1 MKILLLNENPVVS
14 RLVSL
19 SAKKMSYDF
28 EELNAYSENLGNYDV
43 IVVDSDTP
51 APLKILKEKCDRLI
65 FLAPRNQNVED
76 IDAQILQKPFL
87 PTDFL
92 NLLNNKDA
100 NKHTSIDLPMLSND
114 ENPYADISLDLDNL
128 NLDDL
133 PDENSLDI
141 NSEGMEDLSFD
152 DDAQDD
158 NSNKTLE
165 TQNLE
170 HETIKEQTQED
181 TQIDLDLTL
190 EDGESEKEDLSQE
203 HTALDTEP
211 SLDELDDKNDE
222 DLEIKEDDKNEE
234 IEKQEL
240 LDDSKTNTLEMQE
253 ELSESQDDNSNKTLE
268 TQNLEHDNLEQETIK
283 EQTQEDTQTDLD
295 LTLEDG
301 ESEKEDLS
309 QEHTALDTEPSL
321 DELDDKNDEDL
332 EIKED
337 DKNEEIEKQEL
348 LDDSKTN
355 TLEMQEELSESQ
367 DDNSNKTL
375 ETQNLEHD
383 NLEQETIKE
392 QTQEDTQ
399 TDLDLTLE
407 DGESEKEDLSQ
418 EHTALDTEPSL
429 DELDDK
435 NDEDLE
441 DNKELQANIS
451 DFDDLPVVE
460 EQEKEMD
467 FDDLPEDAEFL
478 GQAKDNEESEEVL
491 EEFAP
496 VVEEDVQDEMDD
508 FTSNLSTQD
517 QIKEELAQL
526 DELDYGID
534 SDNSSKV
541 LEDFKDEPIL
551 DDKEL
556 GTNEEEVVVP
566 NLNISDFDTLKE
578 SDIQEA
584 LGEEILEKNEEPI
597 VSDVTKD
604 DNSEEIVNEL
614 SQSIAGAITSSIK
627 DDTLKAALKGM
638 NMNININIS
647 FKED

>member
-92 NLLNNKDA
+92 NLLNNKDT
-100 NKHTSIDLPMLSND
+100 NKHASIDLPMLSND

-141 NSEGMEDLSFD
+141 NSDGMEDLSFD

-158 NSNKTLE
+158 NANETLE

-170 HETIKEQTQED
+170 DENLEQEATKEQTQED
-181 TQIDLDLTL
+181 I
-190 EDGESEKEDLSQE
+190 
-203 HTALDTEP
+203 
-211 SLDELDDKNDE
+211 
-222 DLEIKEDDKNEE
+222 
-234 IEKQEL
+234 
-240 LDDSKTNTLEMQE
+240 
-253 ELSESQDDNSNKTLE
+253 
-268 TQNLEHDNLEQETIK
+268 
-283 EQTQEDTQTDLD
+283 QTDLD

-301 ESEKEDLS
+301 
-309 QEHTALDTEPSL
+309 
-321 DELDDKNDEDL
+321 
-332 EIKED
+332 
-337 DKNEEIEKQEL
+337 
-348 LDDSKTN
+348 
-355 TLEMQEELSESQ
+355 
-367 DDNSNKTL
+367 
-375 ETQNLEHD
+375 
-383 NLEQETIKE
+383 
-392 QTQEDTQ
+392 
-399 TDLDLTLE
+399 
-407 DGESEKEDLSQ
+407 GSEKEDLSQ

-467 FDDLPEDAEFL
+467 FDDIPEDAEFL
-478 GQAKDNEESEEVL
+478 GQAKDNEESEENL

-508 FTSNLSTQD
+508 FISNLSTQD

-551 DDKEL
+551 DDTEL

-566 NLNISDFDTLKE
+566 NLNISDFDALKE

-584 LGEEILEKNEEPI
+584 LGEEIVEKNEEPI
-597 VSDVTKD
+597 VSNATKD

-614 SQSIAGAITSSIK
+614 SQSIVGAITSSIK

>member
-14 RLVSL
+14 RLVGL

-65 FLAPRNQNVED
+65 FLAPRNQNVD
-76 IDAQILQKPFL
+76 IDVQILQKPFL

-114 ENPYADISLDLDNL
+114 ENSYADISLDLDNL

-152 DDAQDD
+152 DAQDD
-158 NSNKTLE
+158 NANKTLE

-170 HETIKEQTQED
+170 DENLEQETTKEQTQED
-181 TQIDLDLTL
+181 I
-190 EDGESEKEDLSQE
+190 
-203 HTALDTEP
+203 
-211 SLDELDDKNDE
+211 
-222 DLEIKEDDKNEE
+222 
-234 IEKQEL
+234 
-240 LDDSKTNTLEMQE
+240 
-253 ELSESQDDNSNKTLE
+253 
-268 TQNLEHDNLEQETIK
+268 
-283 EQTQEDTQTDLD
+283 QTDLD
-295 LTLEDG
+295 LTLED
-301 ESEKEDLS
+301 S
-309 QEHTALDTEPSL
+309 
-321 DELDDKNDEDL
+321 
-332 EIKED
+332 
-337 DKNEEIEKQEL
+337 
-348 LDDSKTN
+348 
-355 TLEMQEELSESQ
+355 
-367 DDNSNKTL
+367 
-375 ETQNLEHD
+375 
-383 NLEQETIKE
+383 
-392 QTQEDTQ
+392 
-399 TDLDLTLE
+399 
-407 DGESEKEDLSQ
+407 ESEKEDLSQ

-441 DNKELQANIS
+441 DNKELQVNIS
-451 DFDDLPVVE
+451 DFDDLLVVE

-478 GQAKDNEESEEVL
+478 GQAKDNEESEEIL

-496 VVEEDVQDEMDD
+496 VVEDIQDEMDD

-566 NLNISDFDTLKE
+566 NLNISDFDALKE

-584 LGEEILEKNEEPI
+584 LREEILEKNEESI
-597 VSDVTKD
+597 VSDATKD
-604 DNSEEIVNEL
+604 DSSEEIVNEL

-638 NMNININIS
+638 NINININIS

>member
-170 HETIKEQTQED
+170 H
-181 TQIDLDLTL
+181 
-190 EDGESEKEDLSQE
+190 
-203 HTALDTEP
+203 
-211 SLDELDDKNDE
+211 
-222 DLEIKEDDKNEE
+222 
-234 IEKQEL
+234 
-240 LDDSKTNTLEMQE
+240 
-253 ELSESQDDNSNKTLE
+253 
-268 TQNLEHDNLEQETIK
+268 DNLEQETIK

-321 DELDDKNDEDL
+321 DELDDKNDEDS

-375 ETQNLEHD
+375 ETQNLEQDNLEQDNLEQDNLEQDNLEQD

-566 NLNISDFDTLKE
+566 NLNISDFDALKE

-597 VSDVTKD
+597 ASDATKD

>member
-1 MKILLLNENPVVS
+1 MMKILLLNENPVVS

-268 TQNLEHDNLEQETIK
+268 TQNLEHDNLEHETIK
-283 EQTQEDTQTDLD
+283 EQTQEDTQ
-295 LTLEDG
+295 
-301 ESEKEDLS
+301 
-309 QEHTALDTEPSL
+309 
-321 DELDDKNDEDL
+321 
-332 EIKED
+332 I
-337 DKNEEIEKQEL
+337 
-348 LDDSKTN
+348 
-355 TLEMQEELSESQ
+355 
-367 DDNSNKTL
+367 
-375 ETQNLEHD
+375 
-383 NLEQETIKE
+383 
-392 QTQEDTQ
+392 
-399 TDLDLTLE
+399 DLDLTLE

-451 DFDDLPVVE
+451 DFDDLPEVE

-478 GQAKDNEESEEVL
+478 GQAKYNEESEENL

-496 VVEEDVQDEMDD
+496 VVEEDVQDEIDD
-508 FTSNLSTQD
+508 FASNLSTQD

>member
-170 HETIKEQTQED
+170 H
-181 TQIDLDLTL
+181 
-190 EDGESEKEDLSQE
+190 
-203 HTALDTEP
+203 
-211 SLDELDDKNDE
+211 
-222 DLEIKEDDKNEE
+222 
-234 IEKQEL
+234 
-240 LDDSKTNTLEMQE
+240 
-253 ELSESQDDNSNKTLE
+253 
-268 TQNLEHDNLEQETIK
+268 DNLEQETIK

-309 QEHTALDTEPSL
+309 QEHTALD
-321 DELDDKNDEDL
+321 
-332 EIKED
+332 
-337 DKNEEIEKQEL
+337 
-348 LDDSKTN
+348 
-355 TLEMQEELSESQ
+355 
-367 DDNSNKTL
+367 
-375 ETQNLEHD
+375 
-383 NLEQETIKE
+383 
-392 QTQEDTQ
+392 
-399 TDLDLTLE
+399 
-407 DGESEKEDLSQ
+407 
-418 EHTALDTEPSL
+418 AEPSL

-451 DFDDLPVVE
+451 DFDDLPEVEEQEKEMDFDDLPEVE

-478 GQAKDNEESEEVL
+478 GQAKYNEESEENL

-496 VVEEDVQDEMDD
+496 VVEEDVQDEIDD
-508 FTSNLSTQD
+508 FASNLSTQD

>member
-170 HETIKEQTQED
+170 HDNLEHETIKEQTQED
-181 TQIDLDLTL
+181 TQI
-190 EDGESEKEDLSQE
+190 
-203 HTALDTEP
+203 
-211 SLDELDDKNDE
+211 
-222 DLEIKEDDKNEE
+222 
-234 IEKQEL
+234 
-240 LDDSKTNTLEMQE
+240 
-253 ELSESQDDNSNKTLE
+253 
-268 TQNLEHDNLEQETIK
+268 
-283 EQTQEDTQTDLD
+283 
-295 LTLEDG
+295 
-301 ESEKEDLS
+301 
-309 QEHTALDTEPSL
+309 
-321 DELDDKNDEDL
+321 
-332 EIKED
+332 
-337 DKNEEIEKQEL
+337 
-348 LDDSKTN
+348 
-355 TLEMQEELSESQ
+355 
-367 DDNSNKTL
+367 
-375 ETQNLEHD
+375 
-383 NLEQETIKE
+383 
-392 QTQEDTQ
+392 
-399 TDLDLTLE
+399 DLDLTLE

-451 DFDDLPVVE
+451 DFDDLPEVEEQEKEMDFDDLPEVEEQEKEMDFDDLPEVE

-478 GQAKDNEESEEVL
+478 GQAKYNEESEENL

-496 VVEEDVQDEMDD
+496 VVEEDIQDEIDD
-508 FTSNLSTQD
+508 FASNLSTQD

>member
-158 NSNKTLE
+158 N
-165 TQNLE
+165 
-170 HETIKEQTQED
+170 
-181 TQIDLDLTL
+181 
-190 EDGESEKEDLSQE
+190 
-203 HTALDTEP
+203 A
-211 SLDELDDKNDE
+211 
-222 DLEIKEDDKNEE
+222 
-234 IEKQEL
+234 
-240 LDDSKTNTLEMQE
+240 
-253 ELSESQDDNSNKTLE
+253 NKTLE

-283 EQTQEDTQTDLD
+283 EQTQEDTQ
-295 LTLEDG
+295 
-301 ESEKEDLS
+301 
-309 QEHTALDTEPSL
+309 
-321 DELDDKNDEDL
+321 
-332 EIKED
+332 I
-337 DKNEEIEKQEL
+337 
-348 LDDSKTN
+348 
-355 TLEMQEELSESQ
+355 
-367 DDNSNKTL
+367 
-375 ETQNLEHD
+375 
-383 NLEQETIKE
+383 
-392 QTQEDTQ
+392 
-399 TDLDLTLE
+399 DLDLTLE

-451 DFDDLPVVE
+451 DFDDLPEVE

-491 EEFAP
+491 EEFTP

>member
-158 NSNKTLE
+158 NVNKTLE

-181 TQIDLDLTL
+181 IQTDLDLTL
-190 EDGESEKEDLSQE
+190 EDGENEKEDLSQE

-283 EQTQEDTQTDLD
+283 EQTQEDTQ
-295 LTLEDG
+295 
-301 ESEKEDLS
+301 
-309 QEHTALDTEPSL
+309 
-321 DELDDKNDEDL
+321 
-332 EIKED
+332 I
-337 DKNEEIEKQEL
+337 
-348 LDDSKTN
+348 
-355 TLEMQEELSESQ
+355 
-367 DDNSNKTL
+367 
-375 ETQNLEHD
+375 
-383 NLEQETIKE
+383 
-392 QTQEDTQ
+392 
-399 TDLDLTLE
+399 DLDLTLE

-451 DFDDLPVVE
+451 DFDDLPEVE

-566 NLNISDFDTLKE
+566 NLNISDFDALKE

-597 VSDVTKD
+597 VSDATKD

>member
-222 DLEIKEDDKNEE
+222 DLEIKEDDKNED

-283 EQTQEDTQTDLD
+283 EQTQEDTQ
-295 LTLEDG
+295 
-301 ESEKEDLS
+301 
-309 QEHTALDTEPSL
+309 
-321 DELDDKNDEDL
+321 
-332 EIKED
+332 I
-337 DKNEEIEKQEL
+337 
-348 LDDSKTN
+348 
-355 TLEMQEELSESQ
+355 
-367 DDNSNKTL
+367 
-375 ETQNLEHD
+375 
-383 NLEQETIKE
+383 
-392 QTQEDTQ
+392 
-399 TDLDLTLE
+399 DLDLTLE

>member
-170 HETIKEQTQED
+170 HDNLEHETIKEQTQED

-283 EQTQEDTQTDLD
+283 EQTQEDTQIDLD

-309 QEHTALDTEPSL
+309 QEHTALDTES
-321 DELDDKNDEDL
+321 
-332 EIKED
+332 
-337 DKNEEIEKQEL
+337 
-348 LDDSKTN
+348 
-355 TLEMQEELSESQ
+355 
-367 DDNSNKTL
+367 
-375 ETQNLEHD
+375 
-383 NLEQETIKE
+383 
-392 QTQEDTQ
+392 
-399 TDLDLTLE
+399 
-407 DGESEKEDLSQ
+407 
-418 EHTALDTEPSL
+418 SL

-451 DFDDLPVVE
+451 DFDDLPEVE

-478 GQAKDNEESEEVL
+478 GQAKYNEESEENL

-496 VVEEDVQDEMDD
+496 VVEEDIQDEIDD
-508 FTSNLSTQD
+508 FASNLSTQD

>member
-1 MKILLLNENPVVS
+1 MMKILLLNENPVVS

-92 NLLNNKDA
+92 NLLNNKDV
-100 NKHTSIDLPMLSND
+100 NKHTPIDLPMLSND

-158 NSNKTLE
+158 NANKTLE

-240 LDDSKTNTLEMQE
+240 LDDSKTNALEVQE

-283 EQTQEDTQTDLD
+283 EQTQEDTQ
-295 LTLEDG
+295 
-301 ESEKEDLS
+301 
-309 QEHTALDTEPSL
+309 
-321 DELDDKNDEDL
+321 
-332 EIKED
+332 I
-337 DKNEEIEKQEL
+337 
-348 LDDSKTN
+348 
-355 TLEMQEELSESQ
+355 
-367 DDNSNKTL
+367 
-375 ETQNLEHD
+375 
-383 NLEQETIKE
+383 
-392 QTQEDTQ
+392 
-399 TDLDLTLE
+399 DLDLTLE

-451 DFDDLPVVE
+451 DFDDLPEVE

-478 GQAKDNEESEEVL
+478 GQAKYNEESEENL

-496 VVEEDVQDEMDD
+496 VVEEDVQDEIDD

-566 NLNISDFDTLKE
+566 NLNISDFDALKE

-597 VSDVTKD
+597 VSDATKD

>member
-158 NSNKTLE
+158 NANKTLE
-165 TQNLE
+165 TQNLEHDNLE

-203 HTALDTEP
+203 HTALDTES

-268 TQNLEHDNLEQETIK
+268 TQNLEHDNLEHETIK
-283 EQTQEDTQTDLD
+283 EQTQEDTQIDLD

-309 QEHTALDTEPSL
+309 QEHTALDTES
-321 DELDDKNDEDL
+321 
-332 EIKED
+332 
-337 DKNEEIEKQEL
+337 
-348 LDDSKTN
+348 
-355 TLEMQEELSESQ
+355 
-367 DDNSNKTL
+367 
-375 ETQNLEHD
+375 
-383 NLEQETIKE
+383 
-392 QTQEDTQ
+392 
-399 TDLDLTLE
+399 
-407 DGESEKEDLSQ
+407 
-418 EHTALDTEPSL
+418 SL

-451 DFDDLPVVE
+451 DFDDLPEVE

-478 GQAKDNEESEEVL
+478 GQAKYNEESEENL

-496 VVEEDVQDEMDD
+496 VVEEDVQDEIDD
-508 FTSNLSTQD
+508 FASNLSTQD

>member
-170 HETIKEQTQED
+170 HNNLEQETIKEQTQED

-211 SLDELDDKNDE
+211 SLDEL
-222 DLEIKEDDKNEE
+222 DDKNEE

-283 EQTQEDTQTDLD
+283 EQTQEDTQ
-295 LTLEDG
+295 
-301 ESEKEDLS
+301 
-309 QEHTALDTEPSL
+309 
-321 DELDDKNDEDL
+321 
-332 EIKED
+332 I
-337 DKNEEIEKQEL
+337 
-348 LDDSKTN
+348 
-355 TLEMQEELSESQ
+355 
-367 DDNSNKTL
+367 
-375 ETQNLEHD
+375 
-383 NLEQETIKE
+383 
-392 QTQEDTQ
+392 
-399 TDLDLTLE
+399 DLDLTLE

-451 DFDDLPVVE
+451 DFDDLPEVE

-478 GQAKDNEESEEVL
+478 GQAKYNEESEENL

-496 VVEEDVQDEMDD
+496 VVEEDIQDEIDD
-508 FTSNLSTQD
+508 FASNLSTQD

>member
-43 IVVDSDTP
+43 IIVDSDTP

-65 FLAPRNQNVED
+65 FLAPRNQNID

-92 NLLNNKDA
+92 NLLNNKDV

-141 NSEGMEDLSFD
+141 NSEGIKDLSFD

-158 NSNKTLE
+158 NANKTLE

-170 HETIKEQTQED
+170 DENLEQETTKEQTQED
-181 TQIDLDLTL
+181 TQTDLDLTL
-190 EDGESEKEDLSQE
+190 EDDESQKEDLSQE

-211 SLDELDDKNDE
+211 SLDELDDRNDE

-234 IEKQEL
+234 LEKQEL
-240 LDDSKTNTLEMQE
+240 LDNSKTNTLEMQE
-253 ELSESQDDNSNKTLE
+253 ELSESQDDNANKTLE
-268 TQNLEHDNLEQETIK
+268 TQNLEDENLEQETTK

-295 LTLEDG
+295 LTLEDD
-301 ESEKEDLS
+301 ESQKEDLS
-309 QEHTALDTEPSL
+309 QEHTVLDTES
-321 DELDDKNDEDL
+321 
-332 EIKED
+332 
-337 DKNEEIEKQEL
+337 
-348 LDDSKTN
+348 
-355 TLEMQEELSESQ
+355 
-367 DDNSNKTL
+367 
-375 ETQNLEHD
+375 
-383 NLEQETIKE
+383 
-392 QTQEDTQ
+392 
-399 TDLDLTLE
+399 
-407 DGESEKEDLSQ
+407 
-418 EHTALDTEPSL
+418 SL

-478 GQAKDNEESEEVL
+478 GQAKDNKEPEEIL

-534 SDNSSKV
+534 SDNSSKI

-566 NLNISDFDTLKE
+566 NLNISDFDALKE

-597 VSDVTKD
+597 VSDATKD

>member
-170 HETIKEQTQED
+170 QETIKEQTQED
-181 TQIDLDLTL
+181 TQI
-190 EDGESEKEDLSQE
+190 
-203 HTALDTEP
+203 
-211 SLDELDDKNDE
+211 
-222 DLEIKEDDKNEE
+222 
-234 IEKQEL
+234 
-240 LDDSKTNTLEMQE
+240 
-253 ELSESQDDNSNKTLE
+253 
-268 TQNLEHDNLEQETIK
+268 
-283 EQTQEDTQTDLD
+283 
-295 LTLEDG
+295 
-301 ESEKEDLS
+301 
-309 QEHTALDTEPSL
+309 
-321 DELDDKNDEDL
+321 
-332 EIKED
+332 
-337 DKNEEIEKQEL
+337 
-348 LDDSKTN
+348 
-355 TLEMQEELSESQ
+355 
-367 DDNSNKTL
+367 
-375 ETQNLEHD
+375 
-383 NLEQETIKE
+383 
-392 QTQEDTQ
+392 
-399 TDLDLTLE
+399 DLDLTLE

-451 DFDDLPVVE
+451 DFDDLPEVE

-478 GQAKDNEESEEVL
+478 GQAKYNEESEENL

-496 VVEEDVQDEMDD
+496 VVEEDVQDEIDD
-508 FTSNLSTQD
+508 FASNLSTQD

>member
-158 NSNKTLE
+158 NANKTLE
-165 TQNLE
+165 TQ
-170 HETIKEQTQED
+170 
-181 TQIDLDLTL
+181 
-190 EDGESEKEDLSQE
+190 
-203 HTALDTEP
+203 
-211 SLDELDDKNDE
+211 
-222 DLEIKEDDKNEE
+222 
-234 IEKQEL
+234 
-240 LDDSKTNTLEMQE
+240 
-253 ELSESQDDNSNKTLE
+253 
-268 TQNLEHDNLEQETIK
+268 NLEQETIK

-491 EEFAP
+491 EEFTP

>member
-158 NSNKTLE
+158 NANKTLE

-222 DLEIKEDDKNEE
+222 DLEIKEDDKNKE
-234 IEKQEL
+234 IEK
-240 LDDSKTNTLEMQE
+240 QE
-253 ELSESQDDNSNKTLE
+253 ELSESQDDNANKTLE
-268 TQNLEHDNLEQETIK
+268 TQNLEHENLEQETTK
-283 EQTQEDTQTDLD
+283 EQTQEDIQTDLD

-309 QEHTALDTEPSL
+309 QKHTALDTEPSL

-332 EIKED
+332 
-337 DKNEEIEKQEL
+337 
-348 LDDSKTN
+348 
-355 TLEMQEELSESQ
+355 
-367 DDNSNKTL
+367 
-375 ETQNLEHD
+375 
-383 NLEQETIKE
+383 
-392 QTQEDTQ
+392 
-399 TDLDLTLE
+399 
-407 DGESEKEDLSQ
+407 G
-418 EHTALDTEPSL
+418 
-429 DELDDK
+429 
-435 NDEDLE
+435 

-496 VVEEDVQDEMDD
+496 VVEEDVQDEIDD
-508 FTSNLSTQD
+508 FASNLSTQD

-534 SDNSSKV
+534 SENSSKV

-556 GTNEEEVVVP
+556 GTNEEEV
-566 NLNISDFDTLKE
+566 LNISDFDALKE

-597 VSDVTKD
+597 ASDATKD

>member
-170 HETIKEQTQED
+170 HDNLEQEAIKEQTQED
-181 TQIDLDLTL
+181 TQTDLDLTL

-211 SLDELDDKNDE
+211 SLDEL
-222 DLEIKEDDKNEE
+222 DDKNEE

-268 TQNLEHDNLEQETIK
+268 TQNLEHDNLEQEAIK
-283 EQTQEDTQTDLD
+283 EQTQ
-295 LTLEDG
+295 
-301 ESEKEDLS
+301 K
-309 QEHTALDTEPSL
+309 
-321 DELDDKNDEDL
+321 
-332 EIKED
+332 
-337 DKNEEIEKQEL
+337 
-348 LDDSKTN
+348 
-355 TLEMQEELSESQ
+355 
-367 DDNSNKTL
+367 
-375 ETQNLEHD
+375 
-383 NLEQETIKE
+383 
-392 QTQEDTQ
+392 DTQ

-478 GQAKDNEESEEVL
+478 GQAKYNEESEENL

-496 VVEEDVQDEMDD
+496 VVEEDVQDEIDD
-508 FTSNLSTQD
+508 FASNLSTQD

-534 SDNSSKV
+534 SENSSKV

-566 NLNISDFDTLKE
+566 NLNISDFDALKE

-597 VSDVTKD
+597 ASDATKD

>member
-158 NSNKTLE
+158 NANKTLE

-283 EQTQEDTQTDLD
+283 EQTQEDTQ
-295 LTLEDG
+295 
-301 ESEKEDLS
+301 
-309 QEHTALDTEPSL
+309 
-321 DELDDKNDEDL
+321 
-332 EIKED
+332 I
-337 DKNEEIEKQEL
+337 
-348 LDDSKTN
+348 
-355 TLEMQEELSESQ
+355 
-367 DDNSNKTL
+367 
-375 ETQNLEHD
+375 
-383 NLEQETIKE
+383 
-392 QTQEDTQ
+392 
-399 TDLDLTLE
+399 DLDLTLE

-451 DFDDLPVVE
+451 DFDDLPEVE

-478 GQAKDNEESEEVL
+478 GQAKYNEESEENL

-496 VVEEDVQDEMDD
+496 VVEEDIQDEIDD
-508 FTSNLSTQD
+508 FASNLSTQD

-534 SDNSSKV
+534 SENSSKV

>member
-65 FLAPRNQNVED
+65 FLVPRNQNVED

-158 NSNKTLE
+158 N
-165 TQNLE
+165 
-170 HETIKEQTQED
+170 
-181 TQIDLDLTL
+181 
-190 EDGESEKEDLSQE
+190 
-203 HTALDTEP
+203 A
-211 SLDELDDKNDE
+211 
-222 DLEIKEDDKNEE
+222 
-234 IEKQEL
+234 
-240 LDDSKTNTLEMQE
+240 
-253 ELSESQDDNSNKTLE
+253 
-268 TQNLEHDNLEQETIK
+268 
-283 EQTQEDTQTDLD
+283 
-295 LTLEDG
+295 
-301 ESEKEDLS
+301 
-309 QEHTALDTEPSL
+309 
-321 DELDDKNDEDL
+321 
-332 EIKED
+332 
-337 DKNEEIEKQEL
+337 
-348 LDDSKTN
+348 
-355 TLEMQEELSESQ
+355 
-367 DDNSNKTL
+367 NKTL

-451 DFDDLPVVE
+451 DFDDLPEVE

-478 GQAKDNEESEEVL
+478 GQAKYNEESEENL

-496 VVEEDVQDEMDD
+496 VVEEDVQDEIDD
-508 FTSNLSTQD
+508 FASNLSTQD

>member
-170 HETIKEQTQED
+170 H
-181 TQIDLDLTL
+181 
-190 EDGESEKEDLSQE
+190 
-203 HTALDTEP
+203 
-211 SLDELDDKNDE
+211 
-222 DLEIKEDDKNEE
+222 
-234 IEKQEL
+234 
-240 LDDSKTNTLEMQE
+240 
-253 ELSESQDDNSNKTLE
+253 
-268 TQNLEHDNLEQETIK
+268 DNLEQETIK
-283 EQTQEDTQTDLD
+283 EQTQEDTQ
-295 LTLEDG
+295 
-301 ESEKEDLS
+301 
-309 QEHTALDTEPSL
+309 
-321 DELDDKNDEDL
+321 
-332 EIKED
+332 I
-337 DKNEEIEKQEL
+337 
-348 LDDSKTN
+348 
-355 TLEMQEELSESQ
+355 
-367 DDNSNKTL
+367 
-375 ETQNLEHD
+375 
-383 NLEQETIKE
+383 
-392 QTQEDTQ
+392 
-399 TDLDLTLE
+399 DLDLTLE

-534 SDNSSKV
+534 SENSSKV

-566 NLNISDFDTLKE
+566 NLNISDFDALKE

-597 VSDVTKD
+597 ASDATKD

>member
-133 PDENSLDI
+133 PDENSYADISLDLDNLNLDDLPDENSLDI

-170 HETIKEQTQED
+170 H
-181 TQIDLDLTL
+181 
-190 EDGESEKEDLSQE
+190 
-203 HTALDTEP
+203 
-211 SLDELDDKNDE
+211 
-222 DLEIKEDDKNEE
+222 
-234 IEKQEL
+234 
-240 LDDSKTNTLEMQE
+240 
-253 ELSESQDDNSNKTLE
+253 
-268 TQNLEHDNLEQETIK
+268 DNLEQETIK
-283 EQTQEDTQTDLD
+283 EQTQEDTQ
-295 LTLEDG
+295 
-301 ESEKEDLS
+301 
-309 QEHTALDTEPSL
+309 
-321 DELDDKNDEDL
+321 
-332 EIKED
+332 I
-337 DKNEEIEKQEL
+337 
-348 LDDSKTN
+348 
-355 TLEMQEELSESQ
+355 
-367 DDNSNKTL
+367 
-375 ETQNLEHD
+375 
-383 NLEQETIKE
+383 
-392 QTQEDTQ
+392 
-399 TDLDLTLE
+399 DLDLTLE

-491 EEFAP
+491 EEFTP

>member
-158 NSNKTLE
+158 NANKTLE

-268 TQNLEHDNLEQETIK
+268 TQNLEHDNLEHETIK
-283 EQTQEDTQTDLD
+283 EQTQEDTQ
-295 LTLEDG
+295 
-301 ESEKEDLS
+301 
-309 QEHTALDTEPSL
+309 
-321 DELDDKNDEDL
+321 
-332 EIKED
+332 I
-337 DKNEEIEKQEL
+337 
-348 LDDSKTN
+348 
-355 TLEMQEELSESQ
+355 
-367 DDNSNKTL
+367 
-375 ETQNLEHD
+375 
-383 NLEQETIKE
+383 
-392 QTQEDTQ
+392 
-399 TDLDLTLE
+399 DLDLTLE

>member
-14 RLVSL
+14 RLVGL

-65 FLAPRNQNVED
+65 FLAPRNQNVD

-114 ENPYADISLDLDNL
+114 ENSCADISLDLDNL

-158 NSNKTLE
+158 NANKTLE

-170 HETIKEQTQED
+170 QETTKEQTQED
-181 TQIDLDLTL
+181 I
-190 EDGESEKEDLSQE
+190 
-203 HTALDTEP
+203 
-211 SLDELDDKNDE
+211 
-222 DLEIKEDDKNEE
+222 
-234 IEKQEL
+234 
-240 LDDSKTNTLEMQE
+240 
-253 ELSESQDDNSNKTLE
+253 
-268 TQNLEHDNLEQETIK
+268 
-283 EQTQEDTQTDLD
+283 QTDLD
-295 LTLEDG
+295 LTLED
-301 ESEKEDLS
+301 S
-309 QEHTALDTEPSL
+309 
-321 DELDDKNDEDL
+321 
-332 EIKED
+332 
-337 DKNEEIEKQEL
+337 
-348 LDDSKTN
+348 
-355 TLEMQEELSESQ
+355 
-367 DDNSNKTL
+367 
-375 ETQNLEHD
+375 
-383 NLEQETIKE
+383 
-392 QTQEDTQ
+392 
-399 TDLDLTLE
+399 
-407 DGESEKEDLSQ
+407 ESEKEDLSQ

-441 DNKELQANIS
+441 DNKELQVNIS
-451 DFDDLPVVE
+451 DFDDLLVVE

-478 GQAKDNEESEEVL
+478 GQAKDNEESEEIL

-496 VVEEDVQDEMDD
+496 VVEDIQDEMDD

-566 NLNISDFDTLKE
+566 NLNISDFDALKE

-584 LGEEILEKNEEPI
+584 LGEEILEKNEESI
-597 VSDVTKD
+597 VSDATKD
-604 DNSEEIVNEL
+604 DSSEEIVNEL

>member
-158 NSNKTLE
+158 NVNKTLE

-181 TQIDLDLTL
+181 IQTDLDLTL
-190 EDGESEKEDLSQE
+190 EDGENEKEDLSQE

-253 ELSESQDDNSNKTLE
+253 ELNESQDDNANKALE
-268 TQNLEHDNLEQETIK
+268 TQNLEDENLEQETTK
-283 EQTQEDTQTDLD
+283 EQTQEDIQTDLD

-301 ESEKEDLS
+301 GS
-309 QEHTALDTEPSL
+309 Q
-321 DELDDKNDEDL
+321 
-332 EIKED
+332 
-337 DKNEEIEKQEL
+337 
-348 LDDSKTN
+348 
-355 TLEMQEELSESQ
+355 
-367 DDNSNKTL
+367 
-375 ETQNLEHD
+375 
-383 NLEQETIKE
+383 
-392 QTQEDTQ
+392 
-399 TDLDLTLE
+399 
-407 DGESEKEDLSQ
+407 KEDLSQ

-467 FDDLPEDAEFL
+467 FDDIPEDAEFL
-478 GQAKDNEESEEVL
+478 GQAKDNEESEENL
-491 EEFAP
+491 EEFSP

-508 FTSNLSTQD
+508 FISNLSTQD

-551 DDKEL
+551 DDTEL

-566 NLNISDFDTLKE
+566 NLNISDFDALKE

-584 LGEEILEKNEEPI
+584 LGEEIVEKNEEPI
-597 VSDVTKD
+597 VSNATKD

>member
-170 HETIKEQTQED
+170 H
-181 TQIDLDLTL
+181 
-190 EDGESEKEDLSQE
+190 
-203 HTALDTEP
+203 
-211 SLDELDDKNDE
+211 
-222 DLEIKEDDKNEE
+222 
-234 IEKQEL
+234 
-240 LDDSKTNTLEMQE
+240 
-253 ELSESQDDNSNKTLE
+253 
-268 TQNLEHDNLEQETIK
+268 DNLEQETIK
-283 EQTQEDTQTDLD
+283 EQTQEDTQ
-295 LTLEDG
+295 
-301 ESEKEDLS
+301 
-309 QEHTALDTEPSL
+309 
-321 DELDDKNDEDL
+321 
-332 EIKED
+332 I
-337 DKNEEIEKQEL
+337 
-348 LDDSKTN
+348 
-355 TLEMQEELSESQ
+355 
-367 DDNSNKTL
+367 
-375 ETQNLEHD
+375 
-383 NLEQETIKE
+383 
-392 QTQEDTQ
+392 
-399 TDLDLTLE
+399 DLDLTLE

-451 DFDDLPVVE
+451 DFDDLPEVE

-604 DNSEEIVNEL
+604 DNSE
-614 SQSIAGAITSSIK
+614 
-627 DDTLKAALKGM
+627 
-638 NMNININIS
+638 
-647 FKED
+647 

>member
-190 EDGESEKEDLSQE
+190 EDGESKKEDLSQE

-283 EQTQEDTQTDLD
+283 EQTQEDTQIDLD

-301 ESEKEDLS
+301 ESK
-309 QEHTALDTEPSL
+309 
-321 DELDDKNDEDL
+321 
-332 EIKED
+332 
-337 DKNEEIEKQEL
+337 
-348 LDDSKTN
+348 
-355 TLEMQEELSESQ
+355 
-367 DDNSNKTL
+367 
-375 ETQNLEHD
+375 
-383 NLEQETIKE
+383 
-392 QTQEDTQ
+392 
-399 TDLDLTLE
+399 
-407 DGESEKEDLSQ
+407 KEDLSQ

-451 DFDDLPVVE
+451 DFDDLPEVE

-478 GQAKDNEESEEVL
+478 GQAKYNEESEENL

-496 VVEEDVQDEMDD
+496 VVEEDVQDEIDD
-508 FTSNLSTQD
+508 FASNLSTQD

>member
-76 IDAQILQKPFL
+76 IDVQILQKPFL

-170 HETIKEQTQED
+170 H
-181 TQIDLDLTL
+181 
-190 EDGESEKEDLSQE
+190 
-203 HTALDTEP
+203 
-211 SLDELDDKNDE
+211 
-222 DLEIKEDDKNEE
+222 
-234 IEKQEL
+234 
-240 LDDSKTNTLEMQE
+240 
-253 ELSESQDDNSNKTLE
+253 
-268 TQNLEHDNLEQETIK
+268 DNLEQETIK
-283 EQTQEDTQTDLD
+283 EQTQEDTQ
-295 LTLEDG
+295 
-301 ESEKEDLS
+301 
-309 QEHTALDTEPSL
+309 
-321 DELDDKNDEDL
+321 
-332 EIKED
+332 I
-337 DKNEEIEKQEL
+337 
-348 LDDSKTN
+348 
-355 TLEMQEELSESQ
+355 
-367 DDNSNKTL
+367 
-375 ETQNLEHD
+375 
-383 NLEQETIKE
+383 
-392 QTQEDTQ
+392 
-399 TDLDLTLE
+399 DLDLTLE

-451 DFDDLPVVE
+451 DFDDLPEVE

-478 GQAKDNEESEEVL
+478 GQAKYNEESEEVL

-496 VVEEDVQDEMDD
+496 VVEEDVQDEIDD
-508 FTSNLSTQD
+508 FASNLSTQD